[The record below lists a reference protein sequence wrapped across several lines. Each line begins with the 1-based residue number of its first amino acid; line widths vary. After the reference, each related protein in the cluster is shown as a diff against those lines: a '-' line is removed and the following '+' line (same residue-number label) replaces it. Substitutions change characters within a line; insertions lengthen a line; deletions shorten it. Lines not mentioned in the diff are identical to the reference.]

1 MADEVNAAENVAE
14 TEEQIHYPL
23 HVQYCGGNIVNLRSG
38 ESFLE
43 GICAYWIDFFCLT
56 FHGHLFRCGA
66 VCTMPL
72 EVRFLT

>member
-43 GICAYWIDFFCLT
+43 GICAY
-56 FHGHLFRCGA
+56 
-66 VCTMPL
+66 
-72 EVRFLT
+72 

>member
-43 GICAYWIDFFCLT
+43 GICAYWIDFFVL
-56 FHGHLFRCGA
+56 LFMAICFAVVQCVRCRLRYA
-66 VCTMPL
+66 
-72 EVRFLT
+72 F